1 MKHLKSLDDTITEI
15 EEELKRNPN
24 KFLASTLERLKIYKD
39 YDIEKIVEKIDDQIL
54 DERSMVKG
62 GFRGFGVS

>member
-1 MKHLKSLDDTITEI
+1 MKQLKGLDDTIAEI

-24 KFLASTLERLKIYKD
+24 KFLTSTLERLKIYRD
-39 YDIEKIVEKIDDQIL
+39 YEIDNIVKKIDDQIIE
-54 DERSMVKG
+54 ERRLING